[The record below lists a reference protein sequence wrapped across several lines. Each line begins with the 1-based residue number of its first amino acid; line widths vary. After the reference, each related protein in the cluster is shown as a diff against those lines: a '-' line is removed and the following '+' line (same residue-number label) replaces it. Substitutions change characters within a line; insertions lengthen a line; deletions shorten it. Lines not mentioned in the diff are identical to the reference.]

1 MTTSLPLAL
10 IVAVADNGVIGRD
23 NAMPWHLPAELKH
36 FRAITLG
43 KPIVMGRKTFES
55 LGRPLPGRLNLVV
68 SRQRELSFD
77 GAETFTSLEQA
88 LARAGAWAR
97 EQGAIE
103 IMVIGGAQLYAESL
117 PLATRLYLTRIDLR
131 PEGDTFFPSWDP
143 DQWRRVSRLEHAAE
157 GDAPA
162 YACEVWERR

>member
-36 FRAITLG
+36 FRSITLG

-68 SRQRELSFD
+68 SRQPRLAFG
-77 GAETFTSLEQA
+77 GAETFSSLEQA
-88 LARAGAWAR
+88 LLRAGVWAA
-97 EQGAIE
+97 EQGATE

-117 PLATRLYLTRIDLR
+117 PLASRLYLTRIDLR
-131 PEGDTFFPSWDP
+131 PEGDTFFPDWNP
-143 DQWRRVSRLEHAAE
+143 DQWRRVSRIEHAAE